1 MKHLPLWFPGAGFKR
16 KAIQWKAKM
25 EEFTNK
31 PFELVQA
38 RMVQHSTND
47 ALHLS

>member
-1 MKHLPLWFPGAGFKR
+1 MKHLPLWFPGAGFRR

-31 PFELVQA
+31 PFELVKA
-38 RMVQHSTND
+38 RMVQHSATGAVD
-47 ALHLS
+47 LS

>member
-1 MKHLPLWFPGAGFKR
+1 MKHLPLWFPGAGFRR

-31 PFELVQA
+31 PFELVKA
-38 RMVQHSTND
+38 RMVQHSTTG
-47 ALHLS
+47 AP